1 MKVKAEIKIIVWYE
15 DVNSLDEAEKLISKQ
30 VSNSVASGMLTPD
43 DITVDTW
50 THSIT
55 VERLK

>member
-30 VSNSVASGMLTPD
+30 VA
-43 DITVDTW
+43 VDNK
-50 THSIT
+50 II
-55 VERLK
+55 